1 MSGRTWRVKVASVLV
16 AVAAGPLPARSARPA
31 SAATQQVVLA
41 GLRFSP
47 AHLEIALGDTV
58 DWVAGDDGHTVTARD
73 GTFDSSPRG
82 LMSEG
87 DEFRYRFR
95 VPGTFA
101 YYCRVH
107 QSKGMQGEIVV
118 IDPSAP
124 TTTTTRL
131 TPVTAAVTTTSTA
144 ATTTTAAPATTT
156 TSRPL
161 ATSSTTS
168 LSQATA
174 TTVLPGTP
182 AVPQEAVA
190 MNPNA
195 RLVGS
200 PLPSADLTGS
210 QAAARRPGG
219 SGSGSVPAA
228 AAGVGLLALL
238 GAGGLAARRRRRR
251 HSA

>member
-1 MSGRTWRVKVASVLV
+1 MSGLSWRVKVASGLV
-16 AVAAGPLPARSARPA
+16 AVVAGPLALSARPA

-41 GLRFSP
+41 NQRFNP
-47 AHLEIALGDTV
+47 AHIEIVLGDTV

-107 QSKGMQGEIVV
+107 GSKGMQGEIVV

-131 TPVTAAVTTTSTA
+131 TPVTAAATTTSTA
-144 ATTTTAAPATTT
+144 ATTTSAAPETTTT

-174 TTVLPGTP
+174 TTVLAGTP

-195 RLVGS
+195 RVVGS
-200 PLPSADLTGS
+200 PIPSADLPES

-219 SGSGSVPAA
+219 PGSGSVPAA
-228 AAGVGLLALL
+228 AAVGVGLVALL

-251 HSA
+251 SA

>member
-1 MSGRTWRVKVASVLV
+1 MSGLTWRVKVASGLV
-16 AVAAGPLPARSARPA
+16 AVVAGPLALSARPA
-31 SAATQQVVLA
+31 SAATQQVML
-41 GLRFSP
+41 GNLRFSP
-47 AHLEIALGDTV
+47 AHIEIVLGDTV

-101 YYCRVH
+101 YYCRMH
-107 QSKGMQGEIVV
+107 GSKGMQGEIVV

-124 TTTTTRL
+124 TTTTTTTRL
-131 TPVTAAVTTTSTA
+131 TPVTAAATTTSTA
-144 ATTTTAAPATTT
+144 ATTTSAAPETTT

-168 LSQATA
+168 LAMATPTA
-174 TTVLPGTP
+174 LPGTP
-182 AVPQEAVA
+182 ALPQEAVPL
-190 MNPNA
+190 NPNA
-195 RLVGS
+195 RVVGS
-200 PLPSADLTGS
+200 PIPSADLPES

-219 SGSGSVPAA
+219 SGSVPAA
-228 AAGVGLLALL
+228 AAVGVALVGLL
-238 GAGGLAARRRRRR
+238 GAGGLAARRRRR